1 MSRIG
6 QSIDAERGL
15 MVAWGSGAGG
25 NAAVS
30 ASDHRFFFFCGRVVM
45 KCSKTDYADGG
56 MTLNMLR

>member
-30 ASDHRFFFFCGRVVM
+30 VSDHRFFFCAKVVM

-56 MTLNMLR
+56 MTLSMLR